1 MTTAISFA
9 EVYAIRKLETPVHRI
24 EEMQLSLIEML
35 TKAQYINLPLIRELA
50 GQIRRAPSADM
61 DELRRYE
68 NVPYAQMDRDIA
80 KRVIE
85 LIKVLTGIDPLESV
99 SIGSTLTF
107 GKDDGVDWI
116 RKSFPV
122 KESNEDAVNKA
133 ARHIQLM
140 LLHRM
145 LTENTFLICAVRA
158 AATVPD
164 YETKA
169 YATLRGL
176 HNTPLKALSATSLE
190 AVYLLIKEI
199 TGYDHTEYLA
209 GLPKAQS

>member
-1 MTTAISFA
+1 MTTAIRFA
-9 EVYAIRKLETPVHRI
+9 EVYAIRKLETPAHRI
-24 EEMQLSLIEML
+24 DEIQFSMIEML
-35 TKAQYINLPLIRELA
+35 TKAQYLNLPLIRELA
-50 GQIRRAPSADM
+50 GQISRAASADM
-61 DELRRYE
+61 VELSRYE
-68 NVPYAQMDRDIA
+68 NIPYAQMNTEMS

-85 LIKVLTGIDPLESV
+85 LIKVLTGVDPLESV

-107 GKDDGVDWI
+107 GKDNGKDWI
-116 RKSFPV
+116 RKSFQV

-169 YATLRGL
+169 YVTLRGL
-176 HNTPLKALSATSLE
+176 HNTPLRALSATSLE
-190 AVYLLIKEI
+190 AVFC
-199 TGYDHTEYLA
+199 
-209 GLPKAQS
+209 